1 MSLVEVYS
9 GDATA
14 VALRA
19 TEQGDAAY
27 RLISGITEQFYTVK
41 DLQPEGTFLYKVK
54 TVFTDGTESDWSNV
68 EEATLFENGHGFEL
82 GDVNH
87 DGKQNITDVTL
98 LINIL
103 LGSGEDG
110 LCAICADVNGDAKL
124 SIEDV
129 TALIGILLS
138 GN

>member
-1 MSLVEVYS
+1 M
-9 GDATA
+9 
-14 VALRA
+14 
-19 TEQGDAAY
+19 
-27 RLISGITEQFYTVK
+27 
-41 DLQPEGTFLYKVK
+41 K

-68 EEATLFENGHGFEL
+68 EQVTLFENGHGFEP

-87 DGKQNITDVTL
+87 DGKRNITDVTL

-103 LGSGEDG
+103 LGSGSND
-110 LCAICADVNGDAKL
+110 LCTICADVNGDGKL

-129 TALIGILLS
+129 TTLIGILLA